1 MLETLQSSIQGFVPF
16 LMYLVLSVVLLL
28 LFIRVYVR
36 VTPHNEFQ
44 LIAENNSAA
53 AVAFGGALIGFA
65 LPLSSAISHSL
76 SLVDCAL
83 WSAIA
88 LVVQVSTFYV
98 IRLMVKQI
106 SERIT
111 RGEIATG
118 ILVAASS
125 ITVGLI
131 NAACMTY

>member
-1 MLETLQSSIQGFVPF
+1 MLESLQSSIAGFFPF
-16 LMYLVLSVVLLL
+16 SMYFVLSVVLLL
-28 LFIRVYVR
+28 LFVRIYVR
-36 VTPHNEFQ
+36 ITPHNEFE
-44 LIAENNSAA
+44 LIAANNSAA

-88 LVVQVSTFYV
+88 LIVQISTFYV

-111 RGEIATG
+111 RGEMATG